1 MNNIL
6 TMSKEGKSE
15 YCCNVVQIGT
25 VKPIEGS
32 DFLAETLING
42 QSVVVRKDQVKEG
55 QLYFYASNECQ
66 LNEKFLSVNNLF
78 EIGSY
83 DLNANFEEVDALL
96 KKAHFES
103 DVTKATEYK
112 EQAKK
117 KVGFFSKTGR
127 VRMIRLR
134 KVPSYGFLFGKEEM
148 ERYCPKVA
156 SINMEEY
163 LNVDFDTVDG
173 ELFVKAYVPYSPN
186 RERNGK
192 GRNSKAQKKID
203 RFDKIIPGEFMLHY
217 DTKQL
222 GKCIGMI
229 QPTDILTVTTK
240 VHGTSG
246 IFSNVKVKN
255 PIKLPLHKWLI
266 NKFIDITGLFKS
278 HRFTDYEIVY
288 DSVYSSRTVIK
299 NQYINKKA
307 DGGYYNTDVWG
318 EYNEL
323 LKGKIEK
330 GMTVYGEIF
339 GYITND
345 TKMIQKDYD
354 YGCAVGTNK
363 FMPYRITSETDN
375 GKKYEWNVSEVKD
388 WTEKLIDDYPEIKD
402 RIQVIP
408 ILYHGTL
415 QDLYPNLDV
424 HNHWNENVLEALKND
439 KEHLGMELLEP
450 MCKNKVYREGV
461 VVRIDNDPIA
471 ESFKIKSNG
480 FYGYEQKAVDEGTV
494 DMEMELNYLNEGEEN
509 E

>member
-1 MNNIL
+1 MSDIL

-15 YCCNVVQIGT
+15 YCCDVVQIGT

-55 QLYFYASNECQ
+55 ELYFYASNECQ

-78 EIGSY
+78 EIGNY
-83 DLNANFEEVDALL
+83 ELNANFEEVDALL

-103 DVTKATEYK
+103 DTAKATEYK

-117 KVGFFSKTGR
+117 KVGFFSKSGR

-148 ERYCPKVA
+148 VKYCPKVA
-156 SINMEEY
+156 SINMEDY

-173 ELFVKAYVPYSPN
+173 ELFVKAYVPYNPN
-186 RERNGK
+186 KEGRK
-192 GRNSKAQKKID
+192 SGRNNKAQKKID

-222 GKCIGMI
+222 GKCIWMI
-229 QPTDILTVTTK
+229 QPSDTLTVSTK
-240 VHGTSG
+240 IHGASG

-255 PIKLPLHKWLI
+255 PIKLPPHKWLV
-266 NKFIDITGLFKS
+266 NKFIDITGIFKS
-278 HRFTDYEIVY
+278 YRITNYEIVY
-288 DSVYSSRTVIK
+288 DSVYSSRKVIK
-299 NQYINKKA
+299 NQYINKKV
-307 DGGYYNTDVWG
+307 DGGYYNTDIWG

-339 GYITND
+339 GYITNEN
-345 TKMIQKDYD
+345 KMIQKDYD

-363 FMPYRITSETDN
+363 FMPYRITSETED
-375 GKKYEWNVSEVKD
+375 GKKYEWNVSEVKE
-388 WTEKLIDDYPEIKD
+388 WTEKLIEKYPEIKD

-415 QDLYPNLDV
+415 QDLYPNLDI

-461 VVRIDNDPIA
+461 VIRIDNDPTA
-471 ESFKIKSNG
+471 EAFKMKSNG
-480 FYGYEQKAVDEGTV
+480 FYGYEQKAVDEGNV
-494 DMEMELNYLNEGEEN
+494 DMEMEMYYLNEGEEN
-509 E
+509 G